1 MQIGLKYVVY
11 HPRKIFCTYNC
22 ESAFCR
28 WIRFQGCFWCGS
40 KLYKTD
46 GKNYKNT
53 PTSIFDDADNLGVM
67 TISDKSDFSIK
78 QSINIM
84 KHRSWNTLL
93 VYIWLIFFHKSFFTV
108 HLNYKIKRKSQTE
121 FRKSLSYTCR
131 SVASR
136 YVRSSHAGCCSST
149 RCAMLSDHLVCR
161 VHRVHVSEWR
171 EPVKCGRR
179 SPCLLGR
186 TAEEKDTRRRITTGP
201 VAEVCW
207 AVRRGA
213 RAGGEDTAA

>member
-1 MQIGLKYVVY
+1 MQIGIKYVVY
-11 HPRKIFCTYNC
+11 HPRKFFCACNC

-78 QSINIM
+78 QSIYTV
-84 KHRSWNTLL
+84 SWNKEAETRCW
-93 VYIWLIFFHKSFFTV
+93 YIFGWFFLHKSFFTV
-108 HLNYKIKRKSQTE
+108 HLNYKNKRKSQTE

-131 SVASR
+131 SVAGR
-136 YVRSSHAGCCSST
+136 YVRGAAQARGVPCYPTTLFVACIGC
-149 RCAMLSDHLVCR
+149 MW
-161 VHRVHVSEWR
+161 VSGGNPLNVGGGPLACWGGPR
-171 EPVKCGRR
+171 KKRIPG
-179 SPCLLGR
+179 
-186 TAEEKDTRRRITTGP
+186 EESQQ
-201 VAEVCW
+201 
-207 AVRRGA
+207 VR
-213 RAGGEDTAA
+213 